1 MQAPQSSAQLAR
13 TIASW
18 QTFELS
24 LRLMA
29 NVLMLVMHHCGWFV
43 HELGKVCRDNTGQQR
58 CGLGTMRQMTI
69 QQRRPCA
76 VTPRFA
82 TRACAGKEID
92 DGCTSAEWVRE
103 FVGESSFMKGSGK
116 GRGDMYFSHPG
127 GRSDGRDTAW
137 HCSNNSVTRDLISIV
152 AHPGGCHARC
162 VAQLVVIRRLW
173 KRTAR
178 VRGRKAAAWVRANAG
193 GTRGWGVGGRERRCS
208 WSGWVTRFVLKLID
222 FNEMPG
228 VGRATA
234 SLSAHPDVGVGSEAE
249 VTARPLALETHP
261 QRVQRGRLTVPG

>member
-1 MQAPQSSAQLAR
+1 MAHDPRVGLDVGRVVVGRGDGAVVVGLNVGLKRVPRGAVVGLEDGNWVQAPQSSAQLAR

-127 GRSDGRDTAW
+127 GRSDVRDTAW

-152 AHPGGCHARC
+152 THPGGCHAR
-162 VAQLVVIRRLW
+162 
-173 KRTAR
+173 
-178 VRGRKAAAWVRANAG
+178 
-193 GTRGWGVGGRERRCS
+193 
-208 WSGWVTRFVLKLID
+208 
-222 FNEMPG
+222 
-228 VGRATA
+228 
-234 SLSAHPDVGVGSEAE
+234 
-249 VTARPLALETHP
+249 
-261 QRVQRGRLTVPG
+261 